1 MGGLIGIDSSTL
13 RSTATS
19 HHRQSPLVMGE
30 ALEGDDTDP
39 DVIPNQYGKC
49 NAVMLIYK

>member
-19 HHRQSPLVMGE
+19 HHRQSPLVVGD
-30 ALEGDDTDP
+30 ALEADDTDP

-49 NAVMLIYK
+49 YDVMLIFN